1 MRFSLAA
8 TTLLAGLATAA
19 PSSNNNN
26 NVNLDKIARRNG
38 MLWFGTAA
46 DIPGTSETTDKSY
59 LKVLQKQFGEMTPA
73 NALKVSQSAWYS
85 LIGVGADTTILPT

>member
-8 TTLLAGLATAA
+8 TTLLAGLGTAA
-19 PSSNNNN
+19 PSSNNN

-46 DIPGTSETTDKSY
+46 DIPGTSETSDKSY

-73 NALKVSQSAWYS
+73 NALKVSQSACYS